1 MYNAWDR
8 MLKKKTQE
16 VFNDKTNS
24 SSFEQDLSPSLEE
37 NIKKIREAMG
47 HSGDLIIREFEMGK
61 PFSHKVATLYFNGL
75 TDKGLMGD
83 LVIDKLMADRNVVEN
98 EEGDWTPDQVGQYVR
113 DHLLTTTHVEVAIDV
128 KNLLSFLLTGHT
140 IVLIDGW
147 KQAFACA
154 SQGGELRSIQEPTA
168 ENSVRGPKESFTE
181 SLITN
186 TSLIRRRIKSPNVWL
201 ETRKLGKI
209 TQTVIGVMY
218 INGIVNEKLIN
229 EVRERL
235 DKIDVD
241 EIQGSNTIEEWIADD
256 ILTPWPTIMVTERP
270 DVVCGN
276 LLEGRIAIF
285 VDGTPIPLIVPTTWN
300 QFFQTAEDYYL
311 RWNISIFLRFIRII
325 SFLITLLG
333 PSLFIAFLSFH
344 PELIPTP
351 LLINLA
357 AQRQAIPF
365 PVIIEALL
373 MELTFEVLREAGVR
387 MPRPVG
393 QAVSIVGALVL
404 GEAAVSAGIVSSAM
418 VIVVAATA
426 IASFTIP
433 HYSMT
438 DAVRLLRFIM
448 MLLASTF
455 GLYGIGLGVILLVS
469 HTASLRSFGIPY
481 LAPFAPLI
489 VADQKDAIL
498 RIPKPFMKK
507 RPRLISQKKTNRME
521 PKKDG
526 PLGEGNE

>member
-1 MYNAWDR
+1 MNTWGR
-8 MLKKKTQE
+8 MFKKKTQN
-16 VFNDKTNS
+16 VFNDETDS
-24 SSFEQDLSPSLEE
+24 SSIEYDLSPSLED
-37 NIKKIREAMG
+37 NIGKVREVMG

-61 PFSHKVATLYFNGL
+61 PLIQKVATIYLNGL
-75 TDKGLMGD
+75 TDKDLMGN
-83 LVIDKLMADRNVVEN
+83 LVIEKLMADINVVDN
-98 EEGDWTPDQVGQYVR
+98 KEGEWPPDLIGAYVK
-113 DHLLTTTHVEVAIDV
+113 DHLLTVTHVEVAIDL
-128 KNLLSFLLTGHT
+128 KKLLSLLLTGQT
-140 IVLIDGW
+140 IVLIDRW
-147 KQAFACA
+147 NKAFACA
-154 SQGGELRSIQEPTA
+154 SQGGEIRSIQEPTT

-209 TQTVIGVMY
+209 TQTDIGVMY
-218 INGIVNEKLIN
+218 INGIANEKLIN

-256 ILTPWPTIMVTERP
+256 ILTPWPTIMTTERP
-270 DVVCGN
+270 DVVSGN

-285 VDGTPIPLIVPTTWN
+285 VDGTPIPLIVPATWN

-311 RWNISIFLRFIRII
+311 RWNISVFLRFIRII

-333 PSLFIAFLSFH
+333 PSLFIAFISFH

-373 MELTFEVLREAGVR
+373 MEFTFEVLREAGIR

-469 HTASLRSFGIPY
+469 HTVSLRSFGIPY

-521 PKKDG
+521 SQNDG
-526 PLGEGNE
+526 PFGEGNE